1 MLAFWLLR
9 QLVNTLARSILFDL
23 VKLFAFWL
31 VILTAAMMLLTIGQ
45 EAVRMNLG
53 VGPTLKLIPFVLP
66 TALAFAVPGT
76 ILFATCFVYGR
87 MSADNEIVAVS
98 SLGISPLRLFSPVIA
113 LAFLLSLVAVWL
125 NDVAFSWGH
134 AGVQRVVIQSVEEI
148 AYGMLRTQRSYANP
162 RFSILV
168 KEVDGRRLIRPI
180 MSFQPNND
188 MPAFTL
194 TAAEAELRSN
204 LEEGTLSLILID
216 CKMDTDEGLTFDWP
230 GRTVQDIPLSY
241 AAMKDPGEASPAH
254 LPLWQMKSART
265 EQQKSIA
272 ELEQSVA
279 AETGLAL
286 MTGDFDALAES
297 SWQRRQK
304 SVETARL
311 RLFRLETEPWRRWAS
326 GFSCLAFVLIGAP
339 VAMWWRKAD
348 YLSTMIV
355 CFIPILVFYY
365 PIFNSGL
372 TYAKLG
378 ILPPASVWVGNIAC
392 GIIGVL
398 LIRRVLRH

>member
-1 MLAFWLLR
+1 
-9 QLVNTLARSILFDL
+9 VNILARSILFDL

-31 VILTAAMMLLTIGQ
+31 VILTSAMMLLTIGQ
-45 EAVRMNLG
+45 ESVRMNLG
-53 VGPTLKLIPFVLP
+53 IGPTLKLVPFVLP

-87 MSADNEIVAVS
+87 MSADNEIIAIS
-98 SLGISPLRLFSPVIA
+98 SLGISPLRLFAPVIS

-216 CKMDTDEGLTFDWP
+216 CKMDTDDGLTFDWP
-230 GRTVQDIPLSY
+230 GRTVQDIPLTY

-254 LPLWQMKSART
+254 LPLRQMKAALV
-265 EQQKSIA
+265 EQQKLIA

-286 MTGDFDALAES
+286 MTGDFDALADHN
-297 SWQRRQK
+297 WQRRQR
-304 SVETARL
+304 SVDIAQVRL
-311 RLFRLETEPWRRWAS
+311 YRLQTEPWRRWAS

-339 VAMWWRKAD
+339 VAIWWRRAD

-355 CFIPILVFYY
+355 CFTPILTIYY
-365 PIFNSGL
+365 PLFNSGL

-378 ILPPASVWVGNIAC
+378 AVPPATVWVGNVVCAIV
-392 GIIGVL
+392 GVL

>member
-1 MLAFWLLR
+1 M
-9 QLVNTLARSILFDL
+9 NILARSILFDL

-31 VILTAAMMLLTIGQ
+31 VILTSAMMLLTIGQ

-87 MSADNEIVAVS
+87 MSADNEMVAVK
-98 SLGISPLRLFSPVIA
+98 SLGISPLRLFAPVIG

-162 RFSILV
+162 RFSIIV

-180 MSFQPNND
+180 MNFQPNND

-230 GRTVQDIPLSY
+230 GRTVQDIPLTY
-241 AAMKDPGEASPAH
+241 AGPKNLGESSPAH
-254 LPLWQMKSART
+254 LPLRQMKSAIA
-265 EQQKSIA
+265 EQQRNIA

-279 AETGLAL
+279 AELGLAL
-286 MTGDFDALAES
+286 MTGDFDSLSDAAGA
-297 SWQRRQK
+297 RRR
-304 SVETARL
+304 SNVDVARL
-311 RLFRLETEPWRRWAS
+311 RLFKLQTEPWRRWAS
-326 GFSCLAFVLIGAP
+326 GFSCFAFVLIGAP
-339 VAMWWRKAD
+339 VAVWWRNSD
-348 YLSTMIV
+348 YLNTFGR
-355 CFIPILVFYY
+355 CFIPILVLYY
-365 PIFNSGL
+365 PLFNYGL
-372 TYAKLG
+372 TYSKLG
-378 ILPPASVWVGNIAC
+378 AIPPAAVWVGNIAC
-392 GIIGVL
+392 ALVGVYL
-398 LIRRVLRH
+398 LRRVLRN